1 MRILFI
7 IILNFL
13 SISLFAQG
21 NMLNQYASG
30 TFVDSKV
37 IYDSEKDDV
46 FGYLLLYKKD
56 KKASDVYEYEYV
68 ILDNTLNKIS
78 SLVVDQRIMGH
89 IYAKEICLARK
100 FNDKIIF
107 GTYDDIMND
116 QIFTMGP
123 MNTTYFTF
131 DINKV
136 EFSSNF
142 YFHGNE
148 KLLNETSRE
157 LEMKYE
163 HLFRR
168 DVIKPINSK
177 YLLNY
182 TFTNNDVSS
191 KNFIRIDKIYEE
203 TLKRINSFSLLDKD
217 FEVLWTH
224 SYNSDVKNS
233 FDEYQLMMSGEE
245 SFVMLKTIHN
255 GSKNLKF
262 IEVFRIKDG
271 KLLNSIPYVNDDFT
285 KKIVRLDTE
294 GENFN
299 IILNLYKLKDKKL
312 LNQDILG
319 FSKLSIDK
327 NTGQLVSNENILW
340 DRFAK
345 HFEIKKPTKSGKI
358 NKKGNLLMRDFTTL
372 NSGNH
377 LALFEVAEI
386 KKKEDILKDLYFIE
400 FDQNLNILKIDKQ
413 DREAN
418 SSLKYR
424 KLNSHRFTQ
433 KLNTK
438 GDYVF
443 YYDIYEKENK
453 KLTHKLGISTYVNN
467 VISHQKIS
475 LDRGK
480 SKIEP
485 VIAKNGYILLMEYDS
500 KNKAVEQRLKKINL

>member
-13 SISLFAQG
+13 SMSLFAQG
-21 NMLNQYASG
+21 NMLSQYANG

-46 FGYLLLYKKD
+46 YGYLLLYKKD

-78 SLVVDQRIMGH
+78 SLVVDQRIMGN
-89 IYAKEICLARK
+89 IFAKEICLARK

-107 GTYDDIMND
+107 GTYDDVTNN

-136 EFSSNF
+136 EFSPNF

-157 LEMKYE
+157 LEVKYE

-177 YLLNY
+177 YLLNF
-182 TFTNNDVSS
+182 TFADYDAI
-191 KNFIRIDKIYEE
+191 FKIYFNLNKIFDDR
-203 TLKRINSFSLLDKD
+203 LKKINGFSLLDKD
-217 FEVLWTH
+217 FKVLWTH
-224 SYNSDVKNS
+224 SYNSDVKKS

-255 GSKNLKF
+255 GSKSIKF

-271 KLLNSIPYVNDDFT
+271 KLLNSIPYINDDFS

-299 IILNLYKLKDKKL
+299 IIMNLYKLKDKKL
-312 LNQDILG
+312 LSQDILG

-327 NTGQLVSNENILW
+327 NTGQLVSNENVLW
-340 DRFAK
+340 DTFAK
-345 HFEIKKPTKSGKI
+345 HFQIKKPTKSGKI
-358 NKKGNLLMRDFTTL
+358 HKEGNLLMRDFITL

-400 FDQNLNILKIDKQ
+400 FDKNLNILKIDKQ
-413 DREAN
+413 QREAN
-418 SSLKYR
+418 SSMKYGR
-424 KLNSHRFTQ
+424 INSHRFTQ

-438 GDYVF
+438 GDFVF

-467 VISHQKIS
+467 AITHQKVS
-475 LDRGK
+475 LVKGK

-485 VIAKNGYILLMEYDS
+485 VIAKNGYILLMEYDT
-500 KNKAVEQRLKKINL
+500 KNKAVEQRLEKINL